1 MVKADEE
8 VLRCA
13 YPGCES
19 ENEPRP
25 GEAEQGYCRLLDP
38 VTGEPHM
45 ALTGFRW
52 RSGAG
57 QATW

>member
-8 VLRCA
+8 VHTGA

-25 GEAEQGYCRLLDP
+25 GEAEQGYWGLPDP

-52 RSGAG
+52 Y
-57 QATW
+57 